1 MNHRAKLYLGIA
13 AGFIL
18 IIATIVLVWGN
29 TWRMAMANRY
39 YNKSDY
45 EMAQERYEDLLVDI
59 PKSPY
64 ILHNLG
70 LSLLRKDRNDKA
82 ITNLRGA
89 TSGLEGLK
97 TGKSRKNKL
106 KNEFYYNLGNALYN
120 SAEKSQDQQSLANYQ
135 EALECYK
142 QAIEADPKD
151 MNAKYNYE
159 LTLLRLKQ
167 PPPSQNQEQQQNE
180 AQNIVNMNDA
190 QYFVPRVRE
199 EEPVDK
205 DW

>member
-1 MNHRAKLYLGIA
+1 M
-13 AGFIL
+13 
-18 IIATIVLVWGN
+18 AT
-29 TWRMAMANRY
+29 ANRH

-45 EMAQERYEDLLVDI
+45 EAAQERYEDLLVDL

-70 LSLLRKDRNDKA
+70 LSLLRKGRNDKA
-82 ITNLRGA
+82 ITNLQEA
-89 TSGLEGLK
+89 ASGLEELK

-106 KNEFYYNLGNALYN
+106 KNEFYYNLGNALYS
-120 SAEKSQDQQSLANYQ
+120 SAVKSQAQQSTANYQ

-151 MNAKYNYE
+151 MDAKYNYE

-167 PPPSQNQEQQQNE
+167 PPPSQNQDQQQNE
-180 AQNIVNMNDA
+180 ARDIVNMNDA
-190 QYFVPRVRE
+190 QYFVPKVRE
-199 EEPVDK
+199 EEPVDQ